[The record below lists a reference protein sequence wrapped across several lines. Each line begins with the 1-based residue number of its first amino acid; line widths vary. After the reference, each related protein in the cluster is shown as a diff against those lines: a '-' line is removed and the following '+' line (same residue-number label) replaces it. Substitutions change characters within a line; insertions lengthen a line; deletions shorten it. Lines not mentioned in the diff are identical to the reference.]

1 MKIFQGYTEGVNFKG
16 VMKFDDIL
24 EMQNKAIDAIQR
36 GDSSLSIFS
45 GVNAAYTEN
54 GLSISSGIVLWGGQY
69 PASIESISELNPYE
83 SLYFVVTTSQ
93 EDKRT
98 VTLENEQSEYYAY
111 TDYKITVSTV
121 IPTVGETLNDGVV
134 VVGVVP
140 FFYSYL
146 DVETRMIPIND
157 YNPSSGEAS
166 GSVIRYH
173 NQLGVLYIVGENKF
187 FLEKGV
193 VFGDQDLADRL
204 SGLLYGNFVV
214 FGDNV
219 SIQNSKIEYSEASNI
234 GKIPDNDYLTIIL
247 GQIKKN
253 LDSVKDVAYSG
264 NYEDLNQKLKD
275 ISDLTVTLTNT
286 AADLVPM
293 SGTAALILSII
304 RSKINNLKNVAYSG
318 NYIDL
323 LNRPNSLSEFNNDLT
338 AFDFA
343 LQGEIRM
350 LAFDAEVPRGWRVCN
365 GQEGTIDLTSAIP
378 YGSTEN
384 YGQIKHLNATIEDE
398 ETAPRL
404 VNVKF
409 IQKVSDDDI
418 TVNLISSNPDLGGVG
433 FSASQSLDEVS
444 SLSVKGKEITL
455 YATPYGRNFF
465 DSWQEKDNS
474 VSLLSATPSQVT
486 LPEDKDNVTYEAV
499 FVKGVALIVT
509 TNEQRRGGVSFTNSN
524 FSEEISS
531 NFREGDNPVF
541 YIQAPTSSDYYLRG
555 YYLQSN
561 PDNLIDVS
569 GEFPVEV
576 TLDALSSDT
585 EVVVVYRK
593 KQNISLSVDPS
604 NVSRVVKL
612 TELTTGPYKY
622 GEKVHIKAEM
632 LEGTPSYFTSWEYD
646 FDDTNVTSNE
656 SDWTFDF
663 PDYPYEYPLIIIA
676 HIVQQW
682 NLKVTLSQSDGI
694 SLLLNYVDKGSV
706 INEIIS
712 PASGQLSLSIKSDN
726 DGWIPSYFKDENTG
740 NQVGNYDMVLR
751 PSSMYPDTDNINLVG
766 VSTRRSYSVSTGI
779 EPSSDGTGTVTG
791 GGTFPFENIVK
802 LTAVPATGS
811 RFAGWWNDEE
821 EFISDD
827 NPYSFILNK
836 ETAGRYNAEF
846 NLIRGR
852 ISVIPIPDSS
862 YGLVQGTGVFKYGQ
876 TQRLAAYPKEGQ
888 RFKHWE
894 FQDTGEILSIEESA
908 SWVVTRFTNIL
919 GVFENDLVTIRTQID
934 PDYGTISPEGI
945 TTVLATEKIDIKVSP
960 RDLEGINYKGL
971 YFSEDGDFWQLLTKS
986 LQISAGFGTD
996 VVVRA
1001 EFEVNLVNFTVVA
1014 NIPAAGTA
1022 LCKKSNDTEWSTDN
1036 LQLIKGETVNC
1047 KAVVD
1052 NPNYYFQGWTLNNT
1066 QQFVS
1071 TSSEFDFQVNDSCF
1085 LGAIFRLKV
1094 VHIEIVTEGS
1104 GSVNYD
1110 SGDYNAG
1117 DQLNFNATPDQY
1129 WTFQGWYLNDN
1140 LVATSTSY
1148 SYTVTN
1154 SEDSVTLKV
1163 KFTENLQV
1171 VNLSIDG
1178 NSYASEVTMFNSG
1191 TSEVINS
1198 NDIVPEGTV
1207 IRVVCTPTGDGY
1219 FKELK
1224 KNGSDVS
1231 GGVSP
1236 VFILV
1241 NSALN
1246 LVAVFRQLQQLT
1258 IYRQLVDQANKNEPY
1273 LPDKFDGC
1281 LGLTKK
1287 FDCGDYWSDVYNGM
1301 MKVVGYDIMQDTTV
1315 LNGANISDKV
1325 TYIEFLQNANFL
1337 RVRMKCIYQNVIPRL
1352 DNGITGTV
1360 KFKVI
1365 NVNGVDKVEENEIL
1379 DFNSGSRFRLY
1390 GFMRLQPTSD
1400 NSLPK
1405 NANYRVQLFKESDPG
1420 YVLTVSTFFYTGQ
1433 NIEIRFSWGQITYST
1448 TKDFVLK
1455 LVKI

>member
-54 GLSISSGIVLWGGQY
+54 GLSLSSGIVLWGGQY

-134 VVGVVP
+134 VGVVP

-157 YNPSSGEAS
+157 YTPSSGESS
-166 GSVIRYH
+166 GSVIRYN
-173 NQLGVLYIVGENKF
+173 NQLGILYLVGENKF

-193 VFGDQDLADRL
+193 VFGNQDLATQL

-214 FGDNV
+214 FGDHA
-219 SIQNSKIEYSEASNI
+219 SIQNSKIEYSSASVI
-234 GKIPDNDYLTIIL
+234 DKIPDNDYLTLIL

-253 LDSVKDVAYSG
+253 VDSLQEVAYSG
-264 NYEDLNQKLKD
+264 NYDDLNQKLKD
-275 ISDLTVTLTNT
+275 ISDLTITLTNIT
-286 AADLVPM
+286 ADLVPL
-293 SGTAALILSII
+293 SGTAAMILSII
-304 RSKINNLKNVAYSG
+304 RSKINSLKNVAYSG

-323 LNRPNSLSEFNNDLT
+323 LNSPNSLSEFNNDLT

-350 LAFDAEVPRGWRVCN
+350 LAFDAEVPRGWRVCD

-398 ETAPRL
+398 ETTPRL

-444 SLSVKGKEITL
+444 SLSVKGKEINL

-474 VSLLSATPSQVT
+474 VSLLSAIPSQVT
-486 LPEDKDNVTYEAV
+486 LPEDKDSVTYEAV
-499 FVKGVALIVT
+499 FVKGVNLIIT

-576 TLDALSSDT
+576 ALDALSSDT

-593 KQNISLSVDPS
+593 KQNIVLSTDPS
-604 NVSRVVKL
+604 NISRVVKL
-612 TELTTGPYKY
+612 TEVSKGPYQY

-632 LEGTPSYFTSWEYD
+632 IEGTPSYFSLWEYD
-646 FDDTNVTSNE
+646 FDDTNVTSSE
-656 SDWTFDF
+656 ADWEFNF
-663 PDYPYEYPLIIIA
+663 PDYPYEYALNIVA
-676 HIVQQW
+676 HIIQQW

-694 SLLLNYVDKGSV
+694 SLILNYVDKGTV
-706 INEIIS
+706 ISEVIS
-712 PASGQLSLSIKSDN
+712 PSSGQISLSMKSIN

-740 NQVGNYDMVLR
+740 KQVGNYDMILR
-751 PSSMYPDTDNINLVG
+751 PSSMYPDTDNINLIG

-791 GGTFPFENIVK
+791 GGTFPYENMVR

-811 RFAGWWNDEE
+811 MFSGWWNSEE
-821 EFISDD
+821 DFISDD
-827 NPYSFILNK
+827 NPYSFVLTK
-836 ETAGRYNAEF
+836 DTAGRYNAKF

-862 YGLVQGTGVFKYGQ
+862 YGLVQGTGVFKYGE

-894 FQDTGEILSIEESA
+894 FQDTGEILSTNESA
-908 SWVVTRFTNIL
+908 SWQVSRFTNIL
-919 GVFENDLVTIRTQID
+919 GVFENGLVTIRTQID

-945 TTVLATEKIDIKVSP
+945 TTVLASEKVTIKVTP
-960 RDLEGINYKGL
+960 RDLAGINYLGL
-971 YFSEDGDFWQLLTKS
+971 YFSEDGDFWKLLTKD
-986 LQISAGFGTD
+986 LQISAGFETD
-996 VVVRA
+996 VVVKA
-1001 EFEVNLVNFTVVA
+1001 DFEANLVNFTVRVNNA
-1014 NIPAAGTA
+1014 SAGTA
-1022 LCKKSNDTEWSTDN
+1022 QFKKSTDTEWTSDAM
-1036 LQLIKGETVNC
+1036 QLIKGETVNC
-1047 KAVVD
+1047 RAVVD
-1052 NPNYYFQGWTLNNT
+1052 NPNYYFKGWSLGNSG
-1066 QQFVS
+1066 QIISQ
-1071 TSSEFDFQVNDSCF
+1071 SSEFGFQVNESVF
-1085 LGAIFRLKV
+1085 LGAIFLQKS
-1094 VHIEIVTEGS
+1094 VHIEVTIEGS
-1104 GSVNYD
+1104 GSVNY
-1110 SGDYNAG
+1110 STGDYNSG
-1117 DQLNFNATPDQY
+1117 ENLNFNAVPDQY
-1129 WTFQGWYLNDN
+1129 WSFQGWYLNDN

-1148 SYTVTN
+1148 TYTVTN
-1154 SEDSVTLKV
+1154 SVDSVV
-1163 KFTENLQV
+1163 VRAKFTENKQV
-1171 VNLSIDG
+1171 LNLSIDG
-1178 NSYASEVTMFNSG
+1178 NSYASEVTMFNAV

-1198 NDIVPEGTV
+1198 NDIVSEGTV
-1207 IRVVCTPTGDGY
+1207 VKVICTPTGDGY

-1224 KNGSDVS
+1224 KNGTAPLP
-1231 GGVSP
+1231 GASP

-1241 NSALN
+1241 NSATN
-1246 LVAVFRQLQQLT
+1246 LVAVFRKLQQLT
-1258 IYRQLVDQANKNEPY
+1258 IYRQLVDQANKNESY
-1273 LPDKFDGC
+1273 LPEKLDGC
-1281 LGLTKK
+1281 LGLTKR

-1301 MKVVGYDIMQDTTV
+1301 MKAVGYDIMQDTTV
-1315 LNGANISDKV
+1315 LNGVNISDKV
-1325 TYIEFLQNANFL
+1325 TYVEFLQNANFL

-1352 DNGITGTV
+1352 DNGITGIV

-1379 DFNSGSRFRLY
+1379 DFNSGSQFRLY
-1390 GFMRLQPTSD
+1390 GFMKLQPTSD

-1405 NANYRVQLFKESDPG
+1405 NANYRVQLFKERDPG

-1433 NIEIRFSWGQITYST
+1433 NIEIRFSWGQITYNK